1 MKWGDEKEK
10 SLASPGNPPNAE
22 VPRQLPPA
30 AEAVISEHERWRL
43 DWMFHNVLPNGSFG
57 NLIRDI
63 MILYGPTVSNPQLR
77 LAMLAHCDWACP
89 YDRQFE
95 TFLFGSISAASKKG
109 PSDLDETDLIVTALL
124 IMAIRDAASMGLK
137 LQHQVPSRTVLLKW
151 VLDLLKKLV
160 RKANG
165 NVSQYLF
172 GQYWMYLLVRA
183 LRDVP
188 YDRTDASALDLVR
201 FAHQLF
207 DMSHSSTANTF
218 FDVDERVESWKS
230 TVSYHYTIA
239 IRWFWMLLENGNDG
253 RLPAYELHRTML
265 QDAKRTISELESSGI
280 YQSLLFDVDQA
291 RIGGYLN
298 KDYGFGDTYS
308 VTWRRLKT
316 VLASNLAITL
326 MLGGDNVLQSAGL
339 PEVAISASQ
348 LVLEIA
354 KHYKANI
361 RMSVSGHSFNILWT
375 ATACLAHPISRVPT
389 SKNPPPLCFGAN
401 HC

>member
-1 MKWGDEKEK
+1 MTWGEEKEK
-10 SLASPGNPPNAE
+10 SLASPKKPANVE

-30 AEAVISEHERWRL
+30 PEAVVSERERWRL
-43 DWMFHNVLPNGSFG
+43 DWMFHNVLPNGYFG
-57 NLIRDI
+57 NLIRNI
-63 MILYGPTVSNPQLR
+63 MIVYGPTVSNPQLR

-89 YDRQFE
+89 YERQFE
-95 TFLFGSISAASKKG
+95 TFLHGSISAASKKA
-109 PSDLDETDLIVTALL
+109 PSDLDETDLIATALL
-124 IMAIRDAASMGLK
+124 IMAIRVAASMGLK
-137 LQHQVPSRTVLLKW
+137 LRHQVPSRTVLLKW
-151 VLDLLKKLV
+151 VLKLLKKLV
-160 RKANG
+160 REGNG
-165 NVSQYLF
+165 NVSQHLF

-201 FAHQLF
+201 LTHQYF
-207 DMSHSSTANTF
+207 DMSHSPAANIV
-218 FDVDERVESWKS
+218 FDVDVRIENWKS

-326 MLGGDNVLQSAGL
+326 VLGGEDVLQSAGL
-339 PEVAISASQ
+339 PEIAISASQ
-348 LVLEIA
+348 LVLEIF
-354 KHYKANI
+354 KHYKAKI

-389 SKNPPPLCFGAN
+389 SKNPPP
-401 HC
+401 